1 MTNIEKDLPGKSW
14 RVVLQQP
21 ESKLYQLVVARAVKE
36 EKVLKEFE
44 ELQKAE
50 EPGDIENCLDGSSVM
65 LVSKTRRVGSPT
77 GNENYQFNTT
87 ESKIKGNPT
96 LVDASLNQ
104 INTTKSEIKGYAE
117 ENIPLVK
124 KNSGG

>member
-1 MTNIEKDLPGKSW
+1 M
-14 RVVLQQP
+14 
-21 ESKLYQLVVARAVKE
+21 
-36 EKVLKEFE
+36 LKEFE

-50 EPGDIENCLDGSSVM
+50 EQGDIENCLESSSVM

-87 ESKIKGNPT
+87 ESKIKSNPT
-96 LVDASLNQ
+96 LIDTSLN
-104 INTTKSEIKGYAE
+104 TTRSEIKGYSE

>member
-1 MTNIEKDLPGKSW
+1 M
-14 RVVLQQP
+14 LQQP
-21 ESKLYQLVVARAVKE
+21 ESKLYQLVVARATKE

-50 EPGDIENCLDGSSVM
+50 EPGDIENCLESSVM

-77 GNENYQFNTT
+77 GNENYHFNTT

-96 LVDASLNQ
+96 LVDTSLNQ

>member
-1 MTNIEKDLPGKSW
+1 MRLMTNIEKDLPGKSW

-21 ESKLYQLVVARAVKE
+21 ESKLYQLVVARAMKE

-50 EPGDIENCLDGSSVM
+50 EQGDIENCLESSSVM

-87 ESKIKGNPT
+87 ESKIKSNPT
-96 LVDASLNQ
+96 LIDTSLN
-104 INTTKSEIKGYAE
+104 TTRSEIKGYSE

>member
-1 MTNIEKDLPGKSW
+1 MRLMTNIEKDLPGKSW

-21 ESKLYQLVVARAVKE
+21 ESKLYQLVVARATKE

-50 EPGDIENCLDGSSVM
+50 EPGDIENCLESSVM

-87 ESKIKGNPT
+87 ESKIKSNPT
-96 LVDASLNQ
+96 LIDTSLN
-104 INTTKSEIKGYAE
+104 TTRSEIKGYSE